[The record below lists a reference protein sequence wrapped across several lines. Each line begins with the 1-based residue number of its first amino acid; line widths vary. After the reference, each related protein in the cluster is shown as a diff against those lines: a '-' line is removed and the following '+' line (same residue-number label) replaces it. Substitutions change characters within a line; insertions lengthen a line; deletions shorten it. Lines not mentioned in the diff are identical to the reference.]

1 LLTKIRAF
9 AVARSLASVCHSLN
23 RGVVGLRSTIGLQ
36 PMIDEYTISLWK
48 AWYWTLNP
56 SDDNKQSVLQ
66 SCKDVLKDPS
76 QVVEKLYSILH
87 EYSMTKFT
95 GSS

>member
-1 LLTKIRAF
+1 
-9 AVARSLASVCHSLN
+9 
-23 RGVVGLRSTIGLQ
+23 
-36 PMIDEYTISLWK
+36 MIDDYTISLWK

-76 QVVEKLYSILH
+76 QVVEKLCPILH

-95 GSS
+95 GSSVLRGDVAHISMMANSVADRCRLMSE